1 MEHAASAENTW
12 VKTGIGGLDDVLGG
26 GFAPN
31 RMHLVEGN
39 PGSGKTTLA
48 LRFLIEGQRRGERVL
63 YVTLSETVEELRN
76 AAASHGWDLAGVDL
90 IELVPDEGSLD
101 REAEYT
107 MFDPAEVELPE
118 VLKVILAEVD
128 RIAPS
133 RIVID
138 SLSELRLLAQTSLR
152 YRRYVLALKQF
163 FMERKATVLLLNDQS
178 TSDAEV
184 QLQSIAHGV
193 LVLEQLAPE
202 YGAERRRLRVVK
214 LRATAYRGGYHDFR
228 IVRGGLEVYPRLVAA
243 EHRQDF
249 AQRQSKSG
257 IAALDHLLG
266 GGLDYGTSTL
276 VMGPAGCGK
285 STVTAQYAAHTASH
299 GTNVAVFLFDE
310 SVATWII
317 RTSGIGTEV
326 QPLIDA
332 GTLAVQQID
341 PAEMSPGEFIALV
354 RRAVEVH
361 KAELIV
367 IDSLNG
373 YLNAMPEERFL
384 LIHLHELLTYLGQQ
398 GVATLLILGQHGL
411 IGQHMQTPVDVSYLA
426 DTIIL
431 LRYFEMSGEVRH
443 AISVLKK
450 RSGHHDGSIR
460 ELSMS
465 EAGLAVGEPLRG
477 FRGILTGVPMIM
489 GQDQLRTDSDD
500 ELTR

>member
-1 MEHAASAENTW
+1 MEHPASADNRF
-12 VKTGIGGLDDVLGG
+12 VKTGIRGLDDVLGG

-48 LRFLIEGQRRGERVL
+48 LRFLMEGRDRGERVL
-63 YVTLSETVEELRN
+63 YVTLSETVEELRS
-76 AAASHGWDLAGVDL
+76 AADSHGWDLAGIDL
-90 IELVPDEGSLD
+90 IELVPNEESLD

-118 VLKVILAEVD
+118 VLKVILSEVE

-163 FMERKATVLLLNDQS
+163 FMGRKTTVLLLNDQS
-178 TSDAEV
+178 ASDLEV

-214 LRATAYRGGYHDFR
+214 LRAAAYRGGYHDFR

-243 EHRQDF
+243 EHRQEF
-249 AQRQSKSG
+249 TQSQAQSG
-257 IAALDHLLG
+257 IQSLDRLLG
-266 GGLDYGTSTL
+266 GGLEYGTSTL

-285 STVTAQYAAHTASH
+285 STVTAQYAAHTASQ

-310 SVATWII
+310 SVATWSI
-317 RTSGIGTEV
+317 RTRGIGTDV
-326 QPLIDA
+326 RPLLESGA
-332 GTLAVQQID
+332 LAVQQID
-341 PAEMSPGEFIALV
+341 PAEMSPGEFIVLV
-354 RRAVEVH
+354 RRAVEAH
-361 KAELIV
+361 NAQMIV

-426 DTIIL
+426 DSIIL

-460 ELSMS
+460 ELTMS
-465 EAGLAVGEPLRG
+465 GDGLAVGEPMRG
-477 FRGILTGVPMIM
+477 FRGILTGVPMLL
-489 GQDQLRTDSDD
+489 GTEQLRKDSDD
-500 ELTR
+500 DLTR

>member
-63 YVTLSETVEELRN
+63 YVTLSETVAELRN
-76 AAASHGWDLAGVDL
+76 AAASHGWDLEGVDL

-118 VLKVILAEVD
+118 VLKVILAEVE
-128 RIAPS
+128 RIAPR

-163 FMERKATVLLLNDQS
+163 FMERNATVLLLNDQS

-285 STVTAQYAAHTASH
+285 STVTAQYAAHTARQ

-310 SVATWII
+310 SVATWVI

-326 QPLIDA
+326 QPLIDSGA
-332 GTLAVQQID
+332 LAVQQID
-341 PAEMSPGEFIALV
+341 PAEMSPGEFIAHV
-354 RRAVEVH
+354 RRAVEVNQ
-361 KAELIV
+361 AQLIV

-450 RSGHHDGSIR
+450 RSGNHDGSIR
-460 ELSMS
+460 ELTMS
-465 EAGLAVGEPLRG
+465 DAGLAVGEPLRG
-477 FRGILTGVPMIM
+477 FRGILTGVPMLT
-489 GQDQLRTDSDD
+489 GQDQLRKDADD

>member
-48 LRFLIEGQRRGERVL
+48 LRFLIEGQRHGERVL

-118 VLKVILAEVD
+118 VLKVILAEVE
-128 RIAPS
+128 RIAPK

-163 FMERKATVLLLNDQS
+163 FMERNTTVLLLNDQS

-214 LRATAYRGGYHDFR
+214 LRAADYRGGYHDFR

-243 EHRQDF
+243 EHRQAF
-249 AQRQSKSG
+249 AQHQSTSG

-285 STVTAQYAAHTASH
+285 STVTTQYAAAAASQ
-299 GTNVAVFLFDE
+299 GTSVAVFLFDE
-310 SVATWII
+310 SVTTWII
-317 RTSGIGTEV
+317 RANGIGTDV
-326 QPLIDA
+326 QTQIDA
-332 GTLAVQQID
+332 GRMSVQQID

-354 RRAVEVH
+354 RRAVEINQ
-361 KAELIV
+361 ARLIV

-460 ELSMS
+460 ELTMS
-465 EAGLAVGEPLRG
+465 AAGLAVGEPLRG
-477 FRGILTGVPMIM
+477 FRGILTGVPMLM
-489 GQDQLRTDSDD
+489 GPDQLRKDSDD